1 MEEHPLSNEKTLI
14 NDMSR
19 GPVLTKLFRF
29 ALPIMLANLLQAVYS
44 MVDMIVVGQFCGP
57 GGLSAV
63 GIGGQLSFLFLTV
76 GMGLGNGGQIVI
88 SQQVGMKSGKIA
100 KTVGT
105 MITMEFLAALVIG
118 AIGIVFHN
126 PILDLLNTPPEARS
140 NAVSYLLICSS
151 GMIFIYEY
159 NAICAILRGMGE
171 SRLPLVFIAVAS
183 LVNIVLDLLFV
194 GVLGWE
200 AAGAAAA
207 TVIAQGVAFFIGAV
221 YLYRHRAALGF
232 DFKLRSFRIDREQMI
247 ALCRIG
253 IPNVVQQILI
263 TGSITFI
270 NAQIN
275 AFGVTASACDSI
287 GGKLNSVA
295 NIVAG
300 SVSTASSTMIAQS
313 FGARNMERVRKAVR
327 ACFLINMVWWILLGG
342 CYLLF
347 PRFIFRMFTSD
358 AAVLEMAP
366 LYLRYAVI
374 WLLALCSMNAFYAL
388 VNGIGFASFNL
399 IVGLIDGVAARIGL
413 SLLLGSLIGLPGYW
427 LGSGLAGFVT
437 TLSMGFYYLTGWWTK
452 REAVTK

>member
-1 MEEHPLSNEKTLI
+1 MSNEKTLI

-232 DFKLRSFRIDREQMI
+232 DVKLRSFRIDREQMI

-358 AAVLEMAP
+358 AAVLSMAP

>member
-1 MEEHPLSNEKTLI
+1 MASEKTLI
-14 NDMSR
+14 NDMSQ
-19 GPVLTKLFRF
+19 GPVLSKLFRF

-44 MVDMIVVGQFCGP
+44 MVDMIIVGQFCGA

-63 GIGGQLSFLFLTV
+63 GIGGQISFLFLGV
-76 GMGLGNGGQIVI
+76 GMGLGNGGQVVI
-88 SQQVGMKSGKIA
+88 SQQVGMKSEKIS

-105 MITMEFLAALVIG
+105 MITLLFLCALVIG
-118 AIGIVFHN
+118 AAGVIFHD

-140 NAVSYLLICSS
+140 NAAGYLVICSC
-151 GMIFIYEY
+151 GMVFIYEY
-159 NAICAILRGMGE
+159 NAICAVLRGMGE

-183 LVNIVLDLLFV
+183 VINIVLDLLFV
-194 GVLGWE
+194 GLFRWE

-207 TVIAQGVAFFIGAV
+207 TVLAQAVAFFSGAA
-221 YLYRHRAALGF
+221 YLYRHRDALGF
-232 DFKLRSFRIDREQMI
+232 DFKLHSFRIDREQLL

-253 IPNVVQQILI
+253 IPNVIQQILI

-295 NIVAG
+295 NIVIG
-300 SVSTASSTMIAQS
+300 SISVASSTMIAQS
-313 FGARNMERVRKAVR
+313 FGARNMERVRKTVR
-327 ACFLINMVWWILLGG
+327 ACFLIGLIWWAILAS

-347 PRFIFRMFTSD
+347 PHFIFRMFTSEPS
-358 AAVLEMAP
+358 VLEMSGM
-366 LYLRYAVI
+366 YLRYAVI
-374 WLLALCSMNAFYAL
+374 WLLALCSMDAFYAL

-399 IVGLIDGVAARIGL
+399 IVGLLDGVVARIGL
-413 SLLLGSLIGLPGYW
+413 SLLLGKIMGLPGFW

-437 TLSMGFYYLTGWWTK
+437 TIAMGFYYLTGWWTK

>member
-1 MEEHPLSNEKTLI
+1 MSNEKTLI

-88 SQQVGMKSGKIA
+88 SQHVGMKSEKIA

-221 YLYRHRAALGF
+221 YLYRHRTALGF
-232 DFKLRSFRIDREQMI
+232 DFKLRSFRIDR
-247 ALCRIG
+247 
-253 IPNVVQQILI
+253 QILI

-358 AAVLEMAP
+358 AAVLSMAP

-374 WLLALCSMNAFYAL
+374 WLLALCSMNAFYAP

>member
-118 AIGIVFHN
+118 AIGVVFHN

-140 NAVSYLLICSS
+140 NAVSYLLLCSS

-221 YLYRHRAALGF
+221 YLYRHRTALGF

-358 AAVLEMAP
+358 AAVLSMAP

-374 WLLALCSMNAFYAL
+374 WLLALCSMNAFYAP

-413 SLLLGSLIGLPGYW
+413 SLLLGSLMGLPGYW

-452 REAVTK
+452 REAVTR